1 MFDDWCWTDSVDLCF
16 NLDCIVY
23 FIIQQLR
30 MGLFGESLHWHSLN
44 GPQAMET
51 DMWRLFLF
59 VSNWYLLRSF
69 FTYFKCSRI
78 PIWRIWFV
86 LFALRWNDREDPG
99 LYDLKWMDE
108 DLQSTPLSKPLVM
121 FDLLEP
127 LTSYFMLYN
136 YIVYFTPFIGG
147 RYCAHWDILIRCWF
161 ITLWLKFLILP
172 PWCHLF
178 SITSIFRCIQIL
190 IFKMSAILSVFK

>member
-1 MFDDWCWTDSVDLCF
+1 
-16 NLDCIVY
+16 
-23 FIIQQLR
+23 
-30 MGLFGESLHWHSLN
+30 
-44 GPQAMET
+44 MET

-86 LFALRWNDREDPG
+86 LFALRWNDPEDPG

-178 SITSIFRCIQIL
+178 SITSIFRCIQTL
-190 IFKMSAILSVFK
+190 IFKMSFWLQFCQSLHTKFYFWGGRGSLPELFITLSTGSLQFKPLYSFRYIICINYMKHC

>member
-1 MFDDWCWTDSVDLCF
+1 
-16 NLDCIVY
+16 
-23 FIIQQLR
+23 
-30 MGLFGESLHWHSLN
+30 
-44 GPQAMET
+44 
-51 DMWRLFLF
+51 
-59 VSNWYLLRSF
+59 
-69 FTYFKCSRI
+69 
-78 PIWRIWFV
+78 
-86 LFALRWNDREDPG
+86 
-99 LYDLKWMDE
+99 MDE
-108 DLQSTPLSKPLVM
+108 DLQCTPLSQPLVM

-161 ITLWLKFLILP
+161 ITLWLKFLMLP

-190 IFKMSAILSVFK
+190 IFKMSFWLQFCQSLNKKNYIWGRGSLTELFITLSTGSLQFKPLYSFRYIIFINTGAICYW